1 VFLNNSNACS
11 PETHYLQNS
20 SEDELGFNYSTYPT
34 AEVATPKDDLVIK
47 GSNQGEAY
55 LSSAVGGSVSQ
66 LSFKD
71 NPRNHTPSTKG
82 GGIRG
87 KIRGFSRVSRRNLLR
102 KFASINRTAFRAFKG
117 RVFFITLTYP
127 TEYPKD
133 PKVCKKHLEV
143 LRQRLEREYGDF
155 ATF

>member
-1 VFLNNSNACS
+1 LNNPNTCN
-11 PETHYLQNS
+11 PETDYLQKNS

-34 AEVATPKDDLVIK
+34 AEVATPKDDLVVK

-66 LSFKD
+66 LSFKS
-71 NPRNHTPSTKG
+71 NSRKHTSSAKG

-102 KFASINRTAFRAFKG
+102 KFASINRPVFRAFKG
-117 RVFFITLTYP
+117 SLLFPDLSY
-127 TEYPKD
+127 
-133 PKVCKKHLEV
+133 
-143 LRQRLEREYGDF
+143 
-155 ATF
+155 